1 MVNTK
6 TENLFTAN
14 FFLAWGAN
22 FLMGFAFYLLMPTL
36 PFYLVEKY
44 GADKGVVGLIM
55 SSYVIAALLI
65 RPFSGF
71 MVDTFSRKMVY
82 IISFLLFVILTGGY
96 VVAASITLLF
106 VLRFLHGLTWGVV
119 TTAGNTISIDIMPA
133 SRRGEGIGVFGLSL
147 PLSMS
152 FGPMAGLFLF
162 DHFTFE
168 VIFFVATFIGSVGLL
183 AAFFISVP
191 AKEHH
196 HTSVLSLD
204 RFFMVK
210 GIPLGINMAIISF
223 TYGILLAFGAM
234 FGKELKVDN
243 TGWFFT
249 LLAVGM
255 IISRTFSGQMID
267 RGKLK
272 AVTVLSSIALFIGFM
287 LLAFANSS
295 FIYFGSALFIG
306 LGYGV
311 LSPAFQTMFVSL
323 GNHHQRGTA
332 NSTFLTAFD
341 FGVGLG
347 MLGAGKLAEL
357 TSLSTTFTI
366 SAVICIF
373 SLIFLVRVTLPYHQK
388 HKLVGN

>member
-1 MVNTK
+1 MINTK
-6 TENLFTAN
+6 TENLYTAN

-36 PFYLVEKY
+36 PFYLVERY

-65 RPFSGF
+65 RPFSGY

-82 IISFLLFVILTGGY
+82 VISFFLFVLLTGGY
-96 VVAASITLLF
+96 VVTVSIALLF

-119 TTAGNTISIDIMPA
+119 TTAGNTIAIDIMPTP
-133 SRRGEGIGVFGLSL
+133 RRGEGIGVFGLSL

-162 DHFTFE
+162 EHFTFE
-168 VIFFVATFIGSVGLL
+168 VIFMVSTFIGLVGLI
-183 AAFFISVP
+183 AALFIAVP

-210 GIPLGINMAIISF
+210 GIPLGVNMAIISF

-234 FGKELKVDN
+234 FGKELNVDN

-249 LLAVGM
+249 LLALGM

-272 AVTVLSSIALFIGFM
+272 AVTVLSSVSLFVGF
-287 LLAFANSS
+287 LILGFANSPLY
-295 FIYFGSALFIG
+295 YFGSALFIG

-347 MLGAGKLAEL
+347 MLGAGKLAEV

-366 SAVICIF
+366 SAGICLF
-373 SLIFLVRVTLPYHQK
+373 SLLILVRVTLPYHKK
-388 HKLVGN
+388 HKLEGN